1 MRHLKFTLSKLNR
14 PTRSPGASGQAG
26 RVRAWQQ
33 YQATELA
40 SESGPV
46 GQGRAGTAG
55 WDSVR
60 NSNRVTRRR
69 PGWARNYGIDL
80 IEVGFYVQDPASASH
95 TASAPLAPA
104 GGTVAGQAGLAGL
117 ES

>member
-1 MRHLKFTLSKLNR
+1 MQPATVTRLSTARASDPSLHWQAEARAASAGTWHPDTDN

-60 NSNRVTRRR
+60 NLNSNRVTR
-69 PGWARNYGIDL
+69 PGWESSPSMARD
-80 IEVGFYVQDPASASH
+80 
-95 TASAPLAPA
+95 
-104 GGTVAGQAGLAGL
+104 
-117 ES
+117 